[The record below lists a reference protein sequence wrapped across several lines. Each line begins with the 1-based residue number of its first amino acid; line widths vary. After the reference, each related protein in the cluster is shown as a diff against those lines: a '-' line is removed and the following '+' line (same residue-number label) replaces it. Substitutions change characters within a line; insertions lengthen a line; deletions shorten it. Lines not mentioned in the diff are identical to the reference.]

1 MTDCVYFDITDIV
14 RYARHQD
21 RVAGIP
27 RVQINLMSHLW
38 NRHGA
43 QRVRCVFH
51 HPQRGGMF
59 EFDPGPLLQT
69 PEFDASTLMQR
80 LGLET
85 VHPYLP
91 RQRTV
96 KAYLRRY
103 DDNKL
108 LRAWKKAEVHV
119 LARWRPQRL
128 AALGLPRPVPAEALP
143 LLPLE
148 RLPAGAHYVLLNI
161 DGREVLEFAARHRA
175 QGGHVVQLVHDLIP
189 WVCPDLFKP
198 ERVREFT
205 GWLDQVVALRP
216 QMLANSQWTA
226 RDLRGY
232 LGDAARE
239 FDIRV
244 VPLAHE
250 FFGRE
255 RNARVPAGSSVPGR
269 LPTRPFVLCVG
280 TLENRK
286 NGVRL
291 LRAWEQVVQRLGD
304 AAPELVFGGA
314 LGWHIEEFLQVLAT
328 PSLAGHVRIVE
339 APSDQELAWLY
350 GQCLFSTYPSLY
362 EGWGL
367 PVGEAAWFGK
377 FCVASDAS
385 SLPEVCGDL
394 AAYVDPKNVEDIA
407 RGLIEAISDPAGLAR
422 REQAIRAAPLRR
434 WADVADDVYAA
445 VTAGGDSGRKAA

>member
-148 RLPAGAHYVLLNI
+148 RLPAGAH
-161 DGREVLEFAARHRA
+161 
-175 QGGHVVQLVHDLIP
+175 
-189 WVCPDLFKP
+189 
-198 ERVREFT
+198 
-205 GWLDQVVALRP
+205 
-216 QMLANSQWTA
+216 
-226 RDLRGY
+226 
-232 LGDAARE
+232 
-239 FDIRV
+239 
-244 VPLAHE
+244 
-250 FFGRE
+250 
-255 RNARVPAGSSVPGR
+255 
-269 LPTRPFVLCVG
+269 
-280 TLENRK
+280 
-286 NGVRL
+286 
-291 LRAWEQVVQRLGD
+291 
-304 AAPELVFGGA
+304 
-314 LGWHIEEFLQVLAT
+314 
-328 PSLAGHVRIVE
+328 
-339 APSDQELAWLY
+339 
-350 GQCLFSTYPSLY
+350 
-362 EGWGL
+362 
-367 PVGEAAWFGK
+367 
-377 FCVASDAS
+377 
-385 SLPEVCGDL
+385 
-394 AAYVDPKNVEDIA
+394 
-407 RGLIEAISDPAGLAR
+407 
-422 REQAIRAAPLRR
+422 
-434 WADVADDVYAA
+434 
-445 VTAGGDSGRKAA
+445 